1 MKDDA
6 SMEDYEERRLSG
18 LTIRIDRD
26 LCAATQNCIRVAPEV
41 FVLGDD
47 YIVTFVA
54 EPEDIEQDRL
64 IEACA
69 VCPTDALIAINESG
83 ERLVP

>member
-1 MKDDA
+1 MPTV
-6 SMEDYEERRLSG
+6 EENEERRLSG
-18 LTIRIDRD
+18 LTIRIERD

-54 EPEDIEQDRL
+54 EPKDIEQDRL

-69 VCPTDALIAINESG
+69 VCPTNALIAINESG

>member
-1 MKDDA
+1 
-6 SMEDYEERRLSG
+6 MEDNEERRLSG
-18 LTIRIDRD
+18 LTIRIERD

-47 YIVTFVA
+47 HIVTFVA
-54 EPEDIEQDRL
+54 EPQDIEQDRL

-69 VCPTDALIAINESG
+69 VCPTDALIALDESG
-83 ERLVP
+83 EQLVP

>member
-1 MKDDA
+1 MPTV
-6 SMEDYEERRLSG
+6 EENEERRLSG
-18 LTIRIDRD
+18 LTIRIERD

-47 YIVTFVA
+47 CIVTFVA
-54 EPEDIEQDRL
+54 EPKDIEQDRL

-69 VCPTDALIAINESG
+69 VCPTNALIAINESG